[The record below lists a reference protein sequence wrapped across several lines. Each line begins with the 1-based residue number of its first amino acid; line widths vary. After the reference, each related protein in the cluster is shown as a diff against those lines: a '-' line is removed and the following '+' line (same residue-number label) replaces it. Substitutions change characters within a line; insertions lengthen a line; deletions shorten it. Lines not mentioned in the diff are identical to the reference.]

1 MYERTDFF
9 PNVIV
14 SGCIYMY
21 ICMRIPWRRKWE
33 PTPVF
38 LPGEFHG
45 QGAWWAIVHGVAK
58 SQTWLSDQHPWKNR
72 LFPKCCSQWIH
83 THTHTCMFYVLFSH
97 YLWTSF
103 LFSGNLL
110 SRRVC
115 HLICNGDL
123 SPDERALGMKSS
135 SGLRGRPDTKSCHV
149 LVCLCLF
156 SSLLIRISQKWGLL
170 ILLIGFSHGEAPPKY
185 PGNLPCFL

>member
-1 MYERTDFF
+1 MGLQRVRHDWATNTHERTDFF
-9 PNVIV
+9 PSVIV
-14 SGCIYMY
+14 NGYTHTHIH
-21 ICMRIPWRRKWE
+21 
-33 PTPVF
+33 T
-38 LPGEFHG
+38 H
-45 QGAWWAIVHGVAK
+45 
-58 SQTWLSDQHPWKNR
+58 T
-72 LFPKCCSQWIH
+72 H

-110 SRRVC
+110 SCRVC
-115 HLICNGDL
+115 HLICNSDL
-123 SPDERALGMKSS
+123 SPDGRRVLGMKSS
-135 SGLRGRPDTKSCHV
+135 SGLHGRPDTKSDHV

-170 ILLIGFSHGEAPPKY
+170 ILVIGFSHGEAPPKY